1 MKKLISSA
9 LALAALCVAQTPP
22 TPAQMATRNV
32 EHLTMMLDLTS
43 TQQTQATAIFTKQA
57 TDLSGIHGSVQTEQT
72 ALLTA
77 IKAND
82 ASGISVAA
90 GQLGTL
96 HTQSITIEATASAA
110 FYQILTAAQQTKYAA
125 FGLSHGPGS
134 GGPGGRGGR
143 GGPDGPPPGGPLN

>member
-1 MKKLISSA
+1 MKKFILSA
-9 LALAALCVAQTPP
+9 LALTALSVAQMPP
-22 TPAQMATRNV
+22 TAAQMAARNV

-57 TDLSGIHGSVQTEQT
+57 TDLSAIHSSVQTEQT
-72 ALLTA
+72 ALITA

-96 HTQSITIEATASAA
+96 HTQSIIIDATASAA

-125 FGLSHGPGS
+125 FGLLHGPGP
-134 GGPGGRGGR
+134 GGPGGG
-143 GGPDGPPPGGPLN
+143 GGPGGPPPGGPMN